1 MSVSRTVT
9 IETRLEELTR
19 LTEVVENLGEQ
30 DNWSP
35 ALVGKVNLVLEELA
49 MNTINHGHD
58 GGLHEISITFNSTDD
73 ALTIDIVDDGTP
85 FDPLTDA
92 PMPDV
97 NAPMH
102 ERPIGGLGVYL
113 VRKLMDELTYRREEG
128 RNHLTLVAYRAE

>member
-1 MSVSRTVT
+1 MGLTRIVT
-9 IETRLEELTR
+9 IETRLEELNR
-19 LTEVVENLGEQ
+19 LTEAVETLGEE

-49 MNTINHGHD
+49 INTINHGHD
-58 GGLHEISITFNSTDD
+58 GGLHEIFFTFSSTED
-73 ALTIDIVDDGTP
+73 ALTIEMVDDGKP

-92 PMPDV
+92 PVPDV
-97 NAPMH
+97 NAPME
-102 ERPIGGLGVYL
+102 ERPIGGLGVFL